1 MNNNPALATADIDD
15 LLFLNRNKKY
25 GAYELR
31 KNYDKR
37 LTVAVLAAVSFFIM
51 LLVGLGYIPK
61 PKMPEN
67 IITCYMSEPPVRPIE
82 VEVEKDKIKSTN
94 HPRGVK
100 GFHLVVTKDQ
110 QQNIDTTKMTGLT
123 GMQGTLGG
131 LFGDNEGTDPD
142 GPDLGGT
149 LTKVKAE
156 KSFDPSPDQDAE
168 FPGGEKAYENYLK
181 SNIKYPTFAVD
192 NGIEGIIT
200 LSLKIDEAGNVV
212 DVKAEK
218 KIGGGCDD
226 EAIRVIRSMPRWKPG
241 RKNGE
246 MVPVIRHV
254 RVIMLLK

>member
-1 MNNNPALATADIDD
+1 MNNNPALATADLDD

-37 LTVAVLAAVSFFIM
+37 LTVAVLAAVSFFIT
-51 LLVGLGYIPK
+51 LLIGLGYLPK
-61 PKMPEN
+61 PKLIESIIPYKQDTGVTIIPYTQVEN
-67 IITCYMSEPPVRPIE
+67 IKP
-82 VEVEKDKIKSTN
+82 KIKVRGTQST
-94 HPRGVK
+94 
-100 GFHLVVTKDQ
+100 GFEVTKDPQ
-110 QQNIDTTKMTGLT
+110 LYVDTTKMTGLT

-131 LFGDNEGTDPD
+131 LFGDNEGNNPD
-142 GPDLGGT
+142 GPDLGGS
-149 LTKVKAE
+149 LTKVKTE

-246 MVPVIRHV
+246 IVPVIRHV